1 MIKTTQTHTK
11 KITPS
16 LRSTVAIIPAFII
29 VTLFHTPS
37 PWIAQGSVG
46 RNIPAFHSGANWRSL
61 IHPKSATHRAS
72 DSLPDASSPPTVKDG
87 LSNMASSSKN
97 SHSWSLFSSSQPN
110 NNGDS
115 TQSNANTNNNN
126 MAEIFANM
134 VGLGTPPPPP
144 QPSDTLAENS
154 KTSKSLTGTVVR
166 TGARPFQAGNGG
178 SLPSSP
184 HYTTHKPS
192 LPMISVTEK
201 GVTGDYNHYRTVAL
215 KSTPDRALSI
225 LTKDVGG
232 YIQSMKDGLF
242 AQGNG
247 YRDGDLGEN
256 VLVEGLDFRF
266 FQVGKRYKFSPK
278 GEGDGNGLDAASSG
292 MDIGKGLMDAAK
304 VAKGDG
310 DVIVEITERIEPCG
324 NLCKLQYINHSG
336 ISPRDRIARCKYFLT
351 GLDQTDGLRGWYAK
365 VIQGGVIGVGYSVS
379 AMGALPAI

>member
-1 MIKTTQTHTK
+1 MRATQGPTK
-11 KITPS
+11 KTALS
-16 LRSTVAIIPAFII
+16 SWSTAAIIPAFIA
-29 VTLFHTPS
+29 VTLSCTPS
-37 PWIAQGSVG
+37 SWIAQGSVG
-46 RNIPAFHSGANWRSL
+46 RNLIAFHSGANWLSL
-61 IHPKSATHRAS
+61 IRPKSASHYAP
-72 DSLPDASSPPTVKDG
+72 DSRHGASSPPTTKDG
-87 LSNMASSSKN
+87 LVNLEVSSLKN
-97 SHSWSLFSSSQPN
+97 SHSLSLFSSSQPN
-110 NNGDS
+110 NTNDS
-115 TQSNANTNNNN
+115 NNSKANNNNN

-144 QPSDTLAENS
+144 QPSDTLLENS
-154 KTSKSLTGTVVR
+154 ESSKSITGTVVR

-184 HYTTHKPS
+184 YYTTHKPS

-242 AQGNG
+242 AKGNG
-247 YRDGDLGEN
+247 YKDGDLGEN

-278 GEGDGNGLDAASSG
+278 GEGDDSSAG
-292 MDIGKGLMDAAK
+292 MGIGKGLVDA
-304 VAKGDG
+304 VREAKGDG

-324 NLCKLQYINHSG
+324 NLCKLQYINHPG
-336 ISPRDRIARCKYFLT
+336 LSPRDRIARCKYFLT